1 MKTKIHRVRLP
12 QSLSQKIEAE
22 AKQRGIAVSQLLR
35 ERILTAST
43 GEAVTIQ
50 LLGTILKESIIARKY
65 SAYSLATSVD
75 DREALRQMAA
85 RFHAEAEESKNKIVS
100 ALTNEG

>member
-1 MKTKIHRVRLP
+1 MKLHRVRLP
-12 QSLSQKIEAE
+12 EPLSRQIEAE
-22 AKQRGIAVSQLLR
+22 AERRGITVSQLLR
-35 ERILTAST
+35 ERILSAST
-43 GEAVTIQ
+43 GEAATIQ
-50 LLGTILKESIIARKY
+50 LLGNILKESIIARKY